1 MAGGAQDEDFFL
13 TSSHGGLLGVY
24 EFHGAGGSGRR
35 PWLCQHVPSIGTGAD
50 GPQAEERAKAADAHR
65 IARVPC
71 DEFLFFVFLAEA
83 LKKNT
88 VCPVVKKRSR
98 QISKCMFLF
107 EQSYM
112 YTQCFSILICCE

>member
-1 MAGGAQDEDFFL
+1 MD
-13 TSSHGGLLGVY
+13 LLGVY

-88 VCPVVKKRSR
+88 VCLVVKKRSC
-98 QISKCMFLF
+98 QIAKCGFLF
-107 EQSYM
+107 EQS
-112 YTQCFSILICCE
+112 

>member
-1 MAGGAQDEDFFL
+1 M
-13 TSSHGGLLGVY
+13 
-24 EFHGAGGSGRR
+24 
-35 PWLCQHVPSIGTGAD
+35 GAD

-65 IARVPC
+65 IAWVPC
-71 DEFLFFVFLAEA
+71 DEFLFFVFLIEA

-88 VCPVVKKRSR
+88 VCPVVKTRSR

-112 YTQCFSILICCE
+112 IM

>member
-13 TSSHGGLLGVY
+13 TSSHGGLLGVN

-65 IARVPC
+65 
-71 DEFLFFVFLAEA
+71 
-83 LKKNT
+83 
-88 VCPVVKKRSR
+88 SR
-98 QISKCMFLF
+98 QIAKCGFLF
-107 EQSYM
+107 EQS
-112 YTQCFSILICCE
+112 